1 MERATSVAGYTAA
14 PPQHTRARS
23 RRRSR
28 PSPVLRR
35 VQRSLQRQARAME
48 VGQVSVSL
56 LPAPANDVIE
66 QSVQDRRVGSFA
78 STAHQSRESMVHGD
92 VPRHG
97 QHHDVA
103 DMASDHIRIPLAE
116 FRPLP
121 RVLVV
126 CVQRGPGLLVRLCTS
141 AHSPQ
146 AAHRRIRQ
154 RGYPVVNHRGQ
165 PLRPKWFAF
174 VLWRGVT
181 AQRASPCAQRG
192 VSIFTYQ

>member
-1 MERATSVAGYTAA
+1 MERATSVA
-14 PPQHTRARS
+14 TRARS
-23 RRRSR
+23 RSRSR
-28 PSPVLRR
+28 LSPVLRR
-35 VQRSLQRQARAME
+35 VQRSLQR
-48 VGQVSVSL
+48 

-78 STAHQSRESMVHGD
+78 STAHSMVHGD
-92 VPRHG
+92 GPRHG

-103 DMASDHIRIPLAE
+103 DMASDRIRIPLAE

-154 RGYPVVNHRGQ
+154 RGYPLVNHRGQ

-192 VSIFTYQ
+192 VSTFTYQ